1 MGNNIETAVK
11 KLESCLDKAVLLPL
25 SKFPAPAK
33 SAREIEDQ
41 STKAGKFIA
50 THFGGEKNG
59 NYFAFW
65 KKHIS
70 DKNGNVYTKEE
81 LLKIEVFRKAIC
93 TDKDNMHQYSGEGGQ
108 LDRIA
113 KMRAGIKSQKP
124 NPVVF
129 WKHEEN
135 ISDDDIYILSVA
147 IGGTKQDRQSIVE
160 SPCHNYCEEKTGK
173 RFALADYSASNGENG
188 TKQMSLETQIMS
200 YANLKFEDG
209 WKAFNNLE
217 KIKRKALSDFHSNNT
232 DDIDQILTA

>member
-1 MGNNIETAVK
+1 MSNEIETAIN

-25 SKFPAPAK
+25 SKFPSKVK
-33 SAREIEDQ
+33 SDREIEEQ
-41 STKAGKFIA
+41 SSAAGKFIA
-50 THFGGEKNG
+50 KYFGGEKDG
-59 NYFAFW
+59 NYFAFY
-65 KKHIS
+65 KPDIL
-70 DKNGNVYTKEE
+70 DEGGNLLTKEE
-81 LLKIEVFRKAIC
+81 LLKKFKKVLLVS
-93 TDKDNMHQYSGEGGQ
+93 QYSGEGNL
-108 LDRIA
+108 LDRIG
-113 KMRAGIKSQKP
+113 KMRAGIRTDRP
-124 NPVVF
+124 NPIVF
-129 WKHEEN
+129 WSFEEE
-135 ISDDDIYILSVA
+135 ISHDDIYVLAVA
-147 IGGTKQDRQSIVE
+147 TGNIKKERRRIVE